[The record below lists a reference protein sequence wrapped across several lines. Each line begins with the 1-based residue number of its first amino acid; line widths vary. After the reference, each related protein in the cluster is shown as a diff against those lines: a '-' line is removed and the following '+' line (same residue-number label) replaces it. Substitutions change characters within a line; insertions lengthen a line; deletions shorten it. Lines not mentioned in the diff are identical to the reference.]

1 LHLFHYFVKL
11 QLMKVSSKIFAALA
25 DPTRRQI
32 LQELKEGELPAG
44 EIAARF
50 TLSAPAI
57 SRHLSILETAG
68 LLTARR
74 EANRIYYRLEPEPLA
89 DALGDFLSAVCP
101 TAVVTRRNA
110 GVSPAGPAASRR
122 RGSR

>member
-1 LHLFHYFVKL
+1 
-11 QLMKVSSKIFAALA
+11 MKASSRIFTALA
-25 DPTRRQI
+25 DATRRQI

-89 DALGDFLSAVCP
+89 EALGEFLNAVCP
-101 TAVVTRRNA
+101 GYRQKKRRN
-110 GVSPAGPAASRR
+110 
-122 RGSR
+122 

>member
-1 LHLFHYFVKL
+1 
-11 QLMKVSSKIFAALA
+11 MKATSRIFAALA
-25 DPTRRQI
+25 DDTRRQI
-32 LQELKEGELPAG
+32 LQELHEGELPAG

-74 EANRIYYRLEPEPLA
+74 QANRIYYRLEPEPLA
-89 DALGDFLSAVCP
+89 DTLGDFLSTVCSGERP
-101 TAVVTRRNA
+101 RKRKPREMA
-110 GVSPAGPAASRR
+110 G
-122 RGSR
+122 